1 MNIFCCPPGVVEQ
14 PDPNAGWLYFRGA
27 INIPVV
33 VTARTYVRLGRIGA
47 DGGYAGGVGT
57 WGYGNYIFERP
68 GQSLYGGISYD
79 WHNLPEPKYEPSSL
93 FELWS
98 DDVYPVLYH
107 FTLDLHTQGW
117 ATMAGIAND
126 LWIFGDGIRPVQP
139 FIQPR
144 GIAQMQIGAL
154 PR

>member
-14 PDPNAGWLYFRGA
+14 PDPNAGWKYFRGA
-27 INIPVV
+27 VNIPIIADHATSIRV
-33 VTARTYVRLGRIGA
+33 GRIGP
-47 DGGYAGGVGT
+47 DGQYGGPVGH
-57 WGYGNYIFERP
+57 WGYGYCQVTRP
-68 GQSLYGGISYD
+68 GHTSWAFMEYD
-79 WHNLPEPKYEPSSL
+79 WHTLPEPNYEQIAYL
-93 FELWS
+93 GLHS

-107 FTLDLHTQGW
+107 FTMNLHTQGW

-139 FIQPR
+139 FILPR
-144 GIAQMQIGAL
+144 GIAQMKIGEN